1 MGMSNTP
8 AKESSRKSVKFRI
21 EVREERC
28 TVETVEINLNVANY
42 LRVIW
47 SVACDV

>member
-1 MGMSNTP
+1 
-8 AKESSRKSVKFRI
+8 VKFRVR
-21 EVREERC
+21 VREEHC

-47 SVACDV
+47 TLAAWDAWR